1 MEVEDLGRPPR
12 QIERGKHTGDFPD
25 ELQTMKEFYS
35 TVPAREK
42 IKSIRN
48 EDLEILFDRY
58 SKNLKENLYTVAE
71 ALNISTST
79 LHELLKRKDVKAML
93 APYKERRQKL
103 YSQTMM
109 EAALGP
115 YEKIK
120 RGEDVFISEIK
131 AADLAAKY
139 CAFAAKSLDP
149 DFGANTKDDGQIQ
162 VHVNTLVQVKDFTP
176 QNLLEDKKVIDVEA
190 QEVTEDGNEY

>member
-1 MEVEDLGRPPR
+1 MEVENLGRPSR
-12 QIERGKHTGDFPD
+12 QIERGKHTGDFPN

-35 TVPAREK
+35 TVPIGEK

-58 SKNLKENLYTVAE
+58 SKNLKENLYTIAE

-115 YEKIK
+115 YEKIQ
-120 RGEDVFISEIK
+120 RGEDVFFSEIK